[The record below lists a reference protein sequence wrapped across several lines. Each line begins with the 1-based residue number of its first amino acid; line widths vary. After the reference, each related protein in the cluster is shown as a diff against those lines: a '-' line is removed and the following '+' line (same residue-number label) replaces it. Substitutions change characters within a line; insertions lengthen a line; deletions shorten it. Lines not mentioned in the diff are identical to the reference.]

1 MVRLVFSI
9 VLFIILAVFVALNA
23 QYTTTVNFFTH
34 VIEDVSVAAVVTIA
48 LAVGVVYSFML
59 YISNYF
65 AKARAERLK
74 QQKQKNKQRAD
85 ELQQQAK
92 EIEHR
97 PAEQSPATAAQPSG
111 KSKKRGLLSRLRK
124 SDSRAEKPSGS
135 SGDHTGEG
143 VAGA

>member
-9 VLFIILAVFVALNA
+9 ILFIILAVFVALNA

-34 VIEDVSVAAVVTIA
+34 VVEHVSVAAVVTIA

-59 YISNYF
+59 YVSNYF
-65 AKARAERLK
+65 AKARSERLK
-74 QQKQKNKQRAD
+74 QEKQKNKKRAD

-97 PAEQSPATAAQPSG
+97 PAQQASPPPSAPVE
-111 KSKKRGLLSRLRK
+111 KSKKRGLFRK
-124 SDSRAEKPSGS
+124 RRDTDAVQQKPPEGT
-135 SGDHTGEG
+135 DDPPEEG